1 MKKRRTLVIA
11 LLLIAALAIGIGYA
25 TFSVEMTLSGGAS
38 MNATECAVVFEDA
51 TLNAGGA
58 ADVTLT
64 KSGTGTIT
72 LTTNLAG
79 FKSVGD
85 TATVT
90 VIVSNPH
97 DFDVQLNTLSF
108 KADGKTNADGVRYLN
123 VEHTFVEGTTVEA
136 GDTYE
141 FTFTVTCGATSAST
155 VNENF
160 TLQFYAEAN

>member
-25 TFSVEMTLSGGAS
+25 AFSVEMTLSGAAS

-51 TLNAGGA
+51 TLNAGGT
-58 ADVTLT
+58 DGVTLT
-64 KSGTGTIT
+64 RSGQGTIT
-72 LTTNLAG
+72 LTANLAG
-79 FKSVGD
+79 FKTVGD

-97 DFDVQLNTLSF
+97 DFDVKLNTLTF
-108 KADGKTNADGVRYLN
+108 KADEKKNADGVRYLN
-123 VEHTFVEGTTVEA
+123 VTHTFVEGTTIEA

-141 FTFTVTCGATSAST
+141 FAFTVTCGATSAST